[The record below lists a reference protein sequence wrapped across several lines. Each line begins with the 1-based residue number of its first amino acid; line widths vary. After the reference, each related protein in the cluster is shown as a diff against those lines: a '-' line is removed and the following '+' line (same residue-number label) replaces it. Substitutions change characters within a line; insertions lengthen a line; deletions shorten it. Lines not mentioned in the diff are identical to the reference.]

1 MVSKKLTPIFT
12 LTIILCATFLPH
24 TVEGILK
31 RCVQC
36 RSRGELGS
44 CKDKFTMN
52 ATQIAEEHGVEA
64 VPCASGW
71 CGKII
76 ESQNLN
82 NEYGTATQRMC
93 LQRGPDDYE
102 ERCSNTIWN
111 YKKVYICFCLG
122 DLCNASTR
130 TTLPSITLLIV
141 IGFVGRWFI
150 L

>member
-130 TTLPSITLLIV
+130 TILPSITVLIV